1 MVFKSGFSRYIVGK
15 IVTLIRLRSNFITNL
30 ISFHLLNVLTVFTTK
45 RFLLTILIPML
56 IACSN
61 PSEEISGNY
70 ETTVTTPPDLFTQKF
85 LATKLTDDSSAV
97 SEQGISL
104 YLSLYEDQRA
114 ELKVDFMN
122 SNHNIIQKGS
132 WELVDNQKVKVYF
145 VEREGKYFR
154 DTLNLY
160 SEGLRLIL
168 RGKPNAISEDVTLL
182 KVQQ

>member
-15 IVTLIRLRSNFITNL
+15 IVSLIRLQTSSFTNL
-30 ISFHLLNVLTVFTTK
+30 ISFHLLNVLTVFTPK
-45 RFLLTILIPML
+45 RFLFALLIPLL

-61 PSEEISGNY
+61 PSEEISGKY

-122 SNHNIIQKGS
+122 SKHDITQKGS
-132 WELVDNQKVKVYF
+132 WELVDNQRVKIYF

-154 DTLNLY
+154 DTLTLR
-160 SEGLRLIL
+160 SEGFRLIL
-168 RGKPNAISEDVTLL
+168 RGKPNAITDDITLM
-182 KVQQ
+182 KIQQ